1 MMDDARRIELE
12 RADAARQA
20 LEDAA
25 RRVEAQAGG
34 ETYQKAY
41 KTVAALLRRLKAAL

>member
-20 LEDAA
+20 LEEAA
-25 RRVEAQAGG
+25 KRIDTQHGSQ
-34 ETYQKAY
+34 TYQKAF
-41 KTVAALLRRLKAAL
+41 KAAADLLRRFKATL